1 MTDVKNKWNR
11 IYARESHVSEPAAV
25 LSRNVDLIQTRGL
38 ALDIACGTGANA
50 VFLASMGLNVHAWD
64 ISTVAIN
71 HLAEEAKKHRSI
83 IETRVVNI
91 APNLFPG
98 NCYDLI
104 LNCHYLDRSLIPA
117 INKSLKQGGLVVF
130 QTFTADKLAD
140 IGPTNPDFLLKKDEL
155 LEMFAEY
162 EVLLYQD
169 ESQST
174 DTEDALCGRA
184 CLIGRKRLLL

>member
-1 MTDVKNKWNR
+1 MTDSKKKWNR
-11 IYARESHVSEPAAV
+11 IYASGSHVFEPAAV
-25 LSRNVDLIQTRGL
+25 LRRNVDLIQTRGL
-38 ALDIACGTGANA
+38 ALDIACGTGSNA
-50 VFLASMGLNVHAWD
+50 IFLASLGLNVHAWD

-71 HLAEEAKKHRSI
+71 HLDEEAKKHRVD
-83 IETRVVNI
+83 IETRVLNI
-91 APNLFPG
+91 TPNLFPS
-98 NCYDLI
+98 NSYDLI
-104 LNCHYLDRSLIPA
+104 LNCHSLDRSLIPA
-117 INKSLKQGGLVVF
+117 INESLKQGGLVIF

-174 DTEDALCGRA
+174 DTEDPLCGRA